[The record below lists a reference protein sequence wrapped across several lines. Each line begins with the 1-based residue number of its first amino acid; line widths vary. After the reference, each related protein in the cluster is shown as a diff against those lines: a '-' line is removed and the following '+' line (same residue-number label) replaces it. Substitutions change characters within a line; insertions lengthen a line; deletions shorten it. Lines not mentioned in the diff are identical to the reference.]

1 MYTTMCLM
9 QVSAPILPFAQVS
22 NYTLIS
28 NLFVEI
34 NHLGSCLRDR
44 FLQPG
49 VTKVSGFPKYSTN
62 TQSLALAAVC
72 RDMSSK

>member
-1 MYTTMCLM
+1 MCLI

-28 NLFVEI
+28 NLYVEI
-34 NHLGSCLRDR
+34 NHLDTCLQDR

-49 VTKVSGFPKYSTN
+49 VTKVTEISKYKYKIHSRW
-62 TQSLALAAVC
+62 C
-72 RDMSSK
+72 

>member
-1 MYTTMCLM
+1 MCLM

-34 NHLGSCLRDR
+34 NHLGSCLQDR
-44 FLQPG
+44 FLQRG
-49 VTKVSGFPKYSTN
+49 VTKVTEISKYKYRTHD
-62 TQSLALAAVC
+62 L
-72 RDMSSK
+72 

>member
-1 MYTTMCLM
+1 MCLI

-34 NHLGSCLRDR
+34 NHLGTCLQDR
-44 FLQPG
+44 LLQPG
-49 VTKVSGFPKYSTN
+49 VTEVTEISKYKYKIHS
-62 TQSLALAAVC
+62 
-72 RDMSSK
+72 R